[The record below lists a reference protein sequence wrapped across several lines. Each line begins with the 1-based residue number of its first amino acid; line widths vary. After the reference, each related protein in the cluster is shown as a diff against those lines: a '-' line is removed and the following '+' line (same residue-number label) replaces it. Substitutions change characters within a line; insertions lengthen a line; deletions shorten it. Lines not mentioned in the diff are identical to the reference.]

1 MASWL
6 TNLTTSN
13 YLKPTYVNGFLDISG
28 GDTINRNGKLILYGG
43 DASFNKNLSIGK
55 DASFNGNV
63 YIKGVSTYD
72 GDVNINKDLII
83 YGNLNIMQESRTI
96 LNTYALNIFSISE
109 DVSLNGSISF
119 NSTGSNN
126 TLLNFINDAFP
137 QNKVFLNTNLV
148 ADSFN
153 LITSSGDN
161 GFFMGDS
168 PDSAENGFILAPYS
182 ASMSGLKIT
191 NTGNVCIGKK
201 TADYALDVSG
211 DIAINNNIFIGTDAS
226 INGNLS
232 IGMDVSLNGNIY
244 VNTLNSNT
252 IVANEYNFTSDY
264 RIKTF
269 TKPLDDSFH
278 VDNLNPLYYLNTVS
292 NKLDI
297 GFLAHEVQEE
307 FPFLVSGKKD
317 GKDLQTI
324 NYIGLIGILVK
335 EIKDLK
341 SQMNSLRGGGTPTP
355 SEPPAP

>member
-1 MASWL
+1 
-6 TNLTTSN
+6 
-13 YLKPTYVNGFLDISG
+13 
-28 GDTINRNGKLILYGG
+28 
-43 DASFNKNLSIGK
+43 
-55 DASFNGNV
+55 
-63 YIKGVSTYD
+63 
-72 GDVNINKDLII
+72 
-83 YGNLNIMQESRTI
+83 
-96 LNTYALNIFSISE
+96 
-109 DVSLNGSISF
+109 
-119 NSTGSNN
+119 
-126 TLLNFINDAFP
+126 
-137 QNKVFLNTNLV
+137 
-148 ADSFN
+148 
-153 LITSSGDN
+153 
-161 GFFMGDS
+161 
-168 PDSAENGFILAPYS
+168 
-182 ASMSGLKIT
+182 MSGLKIT

-341 SQMNSLRGGGTPTP
+341 SQMNSLRGGGNPGSPLTPL
-355 SEPPAP
+355 PPFGP